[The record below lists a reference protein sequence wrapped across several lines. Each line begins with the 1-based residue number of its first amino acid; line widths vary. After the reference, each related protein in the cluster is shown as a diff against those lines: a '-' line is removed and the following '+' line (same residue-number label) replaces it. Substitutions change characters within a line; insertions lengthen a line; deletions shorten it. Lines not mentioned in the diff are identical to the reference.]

1 MAAEAIRAARSV
13 HELTTRAVDAVQL
26 IWEAFRHQDLD
37 RIGAAERVLRH
48 VRAHAA
54 PDAAAQQLAASV
66 GDLLSGVRTM
76 LADGVPFTD
85 RAMREINSLFDK
97 GIELLECARD
107 ALVTENRVLV
117 RHVLA
122 GSAQYAQLASDYA
135 MAHQQRLVEGV
146 CLPQA
151 SAVYL
156 SLLEHLKGVGHQARR
171 IAEELAIRRGPVPS
185 GR

>member
-1 MAAEAIRAARSV
+1 MAAEVTASARSV
-13 HELTTRAVDAVQL
+13 HESTARAVDAVHL
-26 IWEAFRHQDLD
+26 IWEAFRHQDPA
-37 RIGAAERVLRH
+37 RIGAAERMLRH

-54 PDAAAQQLAASV
+54 PDATAQQLAASV

-76 LADGVPFTD
+76 LEEGVPFTD
-85 RAMREINSLFDK
+85 RAMREIASLFDK

-151 SAVYL
+151 SSVYL
-156 SLLEHLKGVGHQARR
+156 SLLGHLKGVGHQARG
-171 IAEELAIRRGPVPS
+171 IAEDLAVRRGPVPS
-185 GR
+185 SR